1 MYKKAICPFH
11 QNALTIYEV
20 LYSFSY
26 QVRVSMFK
34 GGKEKAYVV
43 FDANGADKNNWF
55 DKSRILYTN
64 WNNLSPSAT
73 TNYFDIVG

>member
-1 MYKKAICPFH
+1 
-11 QNALTIYEV
+11 
-20 LYSFSY
+20 
-26 QVRVSMFK
+26 MFK

-73 TNYFDIVG
+73 TNYFDIVGQVLFLFITQMPEKYGDFQMK